1 VNDLPIIKV
10 LLFPPRES
18 YILTRISRE
27 FVKSSKDDAY
37 ALGTRDI
44 LCYSFWVWNFLW
56 CLHLSKKDIS
66 RYFASF
72 DHILPRL
79 VVWETSAVE
88 ILMTLSTQFTRLKHS
103 LVQSLLNSWP
113 GQGIDTMEHFAVRG
127 TYSCR
132 MTQQSHSYPRFVLS
146 TKQSNLTPMMIS
158 SGHPSLVANL
168 MKPWIAAPSNYFL
181 ITFLWTCNNFGL
193 TKSDVAL

>member
-1 VNDLPIIKV
+1 VNDLPIIKF

-18 YILTRISRE
+18 CILTRISRE

-132 MTQQSHSYPRFVLS
+132 MTQQSHSY
-146 TKQSNLTPMMIS
+146 
-158 SGHPSLVANL
+158 LVVKIMVTNDD
-168 MKPWIAAPSNYFL
+168 MCHNFL
-181 ITFLWTCNNFGL
+181 IDCCSYERECTIKIVLRKQFFSLNCIL
-193 TKSDVAL
+193 